1 MVSCQLAGH
10 CAASCVDARRLCNR
24 ADNGSVRSIDSM
36 CRCFLPSFDFNAF
49 QMQNC
54 HASYEN
60 EPQGGSK
67 VMERLRQRLMLLKMT
82 VDAKLETVAVLRLL
96 LFSIRIFWKY

>member
-1 MVSCQLAGH
+1 
-10 CAASCVDARRLCNR
+10 
-24 ADNGSVRSIDSM
+24 M